1 MKRIKFITE
10 ALLIAVLFIIGA
22 CSTTQFSSV
31 WKDEAY
37 ERGPL
42 KKMLIIFVI
51 EQGHLKTVFEDELA
65 RQLEESGTFAVP
77 GHSVFP
83 EGVTLDKDMID
94 AKITELGM
102 DSVLIARLLD
112 VHDAGVRDTYP
123 YVSESNYF
131 GYYMICCQT
140 VSLGYNALIETKV
153 FDTGNDLLIWEALSE
168 TVIERTSESIIRSY
182 VPVIIKGLRDNNLL

>member
-1 MKRIKFITE
+1 MKRLKFITE
-10 ALLIAVLFIIGA
+10 ALLIAALVIIGA
-22 CSTTQFSSV
+22 CSTTQLSSV
-31 WKDEAY
+31 WKDETY
-37 ERGPL
+37 NRGPL

-51 EQGHLKTVFEDELA
+51 EQAHLKTVFEDELA
-65 RQLEESGTFAVP
+65 RQLKDSGTFAVP
-77 GHSVFP
+77 AHTVFP

-94 AKITELGM
+94 AKISELGM

-112 VHDAGVRDTYP
+112 VQDAGIRDTYP

-131 GYYMICCQT
+131 GYYIICCQT

-168 TVIERTSESIIRSY
+168 TAIERTSESIIRSY
-182 VPVIIKGLRDNNLL
+182 VPVIIKGLRDKNLL